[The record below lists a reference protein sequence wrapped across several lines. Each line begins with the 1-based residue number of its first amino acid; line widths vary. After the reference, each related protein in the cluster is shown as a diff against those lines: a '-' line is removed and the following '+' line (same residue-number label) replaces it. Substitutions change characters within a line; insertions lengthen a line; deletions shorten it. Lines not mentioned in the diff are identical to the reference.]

1 MSSLETSG
9 AIPRSVRPVMPANIA
24 IRGLN
29 NSFIRKSTNLPN
41 VTIYKTPVIVQEV
54 HSAHLLM
61 LNKKPW
67 AWKVRLPLPYRPIKM
82 GIITSVKSYQNPPKI
97 HLKGFLLS
105 VIMDQMEAKFKLME
119 TMEVYPLTL
128 KWGMDLWLLHLKK
141 MAWLVPLRVAMRW
154 TNLAI

>member
-1 MSSLETSG
+1 MGNEILIRLFTDPLPVPMSSLEMSG

-61 LNKKPW
+61 LNK
-67 AWKVRLPLPYRPIKM
+67 RP
-82 GIITSVKSYQNPPKI
+82 
-97 HLKGFLLS
+97 
-105 VIMDQMEAKFKLME
+105 
-119 TMEVYPLTL
+119 
-128 KWGMDLWLLHLKK
+128 
-141 MAWLVPLRVAMRW
+141 
-154 TNLAI
+154 

>member
-1 MSSLETSG
+1 MIPSGWTPPTSWPITRRNPAKSHQGCADRATLALNFTTTRTNVAVPRNTNTGTLQPITINGKWDFNSIVYVTDPLPVPMSSLETSG

-67 AWKVRLPLPYRPIKM
+67 AWKVRLPLP
-82 GIITSVKSYQNPPKI
+82 
-97 HLKGFLLS
+97 
-105 VIMDQMEAKFKLME
+105 
-119 TMEVYPLTL
+119 
-128 KWGMDLWLLHLKK
+128 
-141 MAWLVPLRVAMRW
+141 
-154 TNLAI
+154 

>member
-1 MSSLETSG
+1 MIPSGWTPPTSWPITRRNPAKSHQGCADRATLALNFTTTRTNVAVPRNTNTGTIATYNFKMGNEILIRLFTDPLPVPMSSLETSG

-61 LNKKPW
+61 LNKKP
-67 AWKVRLPLPYRPIKM
+67 
-82 GIITSVKSYQNPPKI
+82 
-97 HLKGFLLS
+97 
-105 VIMDQMEAKFKLME
+105 
-119 TMEVYPLTL
+119 
-128 KWGMDLWLLHLKK
+128 
-141 MAWLVPLRVAMRW
+141 
-154 TNLAI
+154 